1 MKTAAL
7 DDCLVPTRAP
17 LMDTALSNYFRC
29 PDEVGTFSPEGPLS
43 REEGYFV
50 FRDTICYGRC
60 SDRQPAEFAGID
72 LPDVTSAATSES
84 CRPRLPF
91 DLSEVIGN
99 LRLERYRPSSPP
111 IRQSV
116 AGSSL
121 PRHLYYLLRPM
132 LPVGVRKHLQKAYLN
147 GWARIVFPR
156 WPVDV
161 SVDALMECALGH
173 VLKTRGV
180 RKVPFIWFWPDGANA
195 CAILTHDV
203 EGVVGRK
210 FCGTLM
216 DMDDSFGL
224 KSAFQVIPEG
234 RGFSSKH
241 LIDEIRSRGFE
252 VNLHDL
258 NHDGYLFRD
267 RQQFQ
272 RRAEQINRYARE
284 FECRGFRAGAMY
296 RDQAW
301 FESLD
306 FSYDMS
312 VPNVAHL
319 EPQRGGCCTVRPYF
333 VGNLLELPL
342 TTVQDYSLFH
352 ILGDYSIDLWKK
364 QIDLILEKHGLI
376 SVLVH
381 PDYLNDAPAR
391 AVYTKLLAHLVE
403 VSERE
408 RVWMALPGD
417 VDRWW
422 RDRSAMTLC
431 STNGRWRVEGPGSER
446 ARVAYASLEG
456 NRLVYRLDTA
466 SS

>member
-1 MKTAAL
+1 M
-7 DDCLVPTRAP
+7 
-17 LMDTALSNYFRC
+17 LS
-29 PDEVGTFSPEGPLS
+29 
-43 REEGYFV
+43 
-50 FRDTICYGRC
+50 
-60 SDRQPAEFAGID
+60 
-72 LPDVTSAATSES
+72 
-84 CRPRLPF
+84 
-91 DLSEVIGN
+91 
-99 LRLERYRPSSPP
+99 
-111 IRQSV
+111 
-116 AGSSL
+116 
-121 PRHLYYLLRPM
+121 
-132 LPVGVRKHLQKAYLN
+132 VGVRKHLQKAYLN

-161 SVDALMECALGH
+161 SVDALMECALAH

-364 QIDLILEKHGLI
+364 QIDLILKKHGLI

-381 PDYLNDAPAR
+381 PDYLNDAAAR

-403 VSERE
+403 VSEQE
-408 RVWMALPGD
+408 HVWMALPGD

-422 RDRSAMTLC
+422 RARSAMTLC